1 MTSYLLPWNQKIDK
15 LKQSNVFIAAEN
27 TWRGIVYHSWLYSQ
41 ILLKVYG
48 KVPKQGMGW
57 QLNFKIQ
64 ENIWK
69 HLKVEDKSGDCLLE
83 LNMIKYCKLHFS
95 ISSSFIQA

>member
-1 MTSYLLPWNQKIDK
+1 MSA
-15 LKQSNVFIAAEN
+15 SNVFVIEMTQYCIMTAEN

-64 ENIWK
+64 ENI
-69 HLKVEDKSGDCLLE
+69 
-83 LNMIKYCKLHFS
+83 
-95 ISSSFIQA
+95 